1 MKPKFVDQAAA
12 KGHDPKKLEKI
23 WTDWEAFASYA
34 FNKSHSTC
42 YAWIAYQTA
51 YLKANYPSE
60 YMASVLSN
68 NMNDITQVTFFME
81 ECRRMGIAVL
91 GPDVNESKSGFT
103 VNAAG
108 EIRFGMAAIKGAGT
122 AAVEEIIKERESK
135 GAYKTIF
142 DFAKRVNSR
151 GLNKRTMEALAMAG
165 SFDCFKEYHRR
176 QYLEAPEGDLSLIE
190 KASRYAQKI
199 QQEEDSAQVSL
210 FGGSSGSTEIPL
222 PTVPAMEP
230 FSQMQQ
236 LSIEKEVVGLFIS
249 GHPLD
254 QYQLEIDS
262 FTNTTLTAL
271 TDLEGLKGRNELRM
285 AGSVSSFAH
294 RTTKNGKPFG
304 TLTLEDYHGSFNF
317 FLFGE
322 DYVKFKQYFMTGW
335 FLFLSG
341 AVVQKKWGSEN
352 ELEFKIN
359 SITLLSEIR
368 GKLIKGLKVNINLND
383 LTYEVMEKLEAIT
396 AKYKGDA
403 KLYIEVVDQQENIS
417 LELFS
422 KKFTID
428 PSADLIKELKAMPEL
443 AYKVMDR

>member
-1 MKPKFVDQAAA
+1 
-12 KGHDPKKLEKI
+12 
-23 WTDWEAFASYA
+23 
-34 FNKSHSTC
+34 
-42 YAWIAYQTA
+42 
-51 YLKANYPSE
+51 
-60 YMASVLSN
+60 
-68 NMNDITQVTFFME
+68 
-81 ECRRMGIAVL
+81 
-91 GPDVNESKSGFT
+91 
-103 VNAAG
+103 
-108 EIRFGMAAIKGAGT
+108 
-122 AAVEEIIKERESK
+122 
-135 GAYKTIF
+135 
-142 DFAKRVNSR
+142 
-151 GLNKRTMEALAMAG
+151 
-165 SFDCFKEYHRR
+165 
-176 QYLEAPEGDLSLIE
+176 
-190 KASRYAQKI
+190 
-199 QQEEDSAQVSL
+199 
-210 FGGSSGSTEIPL
+210 
-222 PTVPAMEP
+222 MEP

-341 AVVQKKWGSEN
+341 AVVQKKWGGEN

-383 LTYEVMEKLEAIT
+383 LTYDVMEKLEAIT

-428 PSADLIKELKAMPEL
+428 PTADLIKELKAMPEL